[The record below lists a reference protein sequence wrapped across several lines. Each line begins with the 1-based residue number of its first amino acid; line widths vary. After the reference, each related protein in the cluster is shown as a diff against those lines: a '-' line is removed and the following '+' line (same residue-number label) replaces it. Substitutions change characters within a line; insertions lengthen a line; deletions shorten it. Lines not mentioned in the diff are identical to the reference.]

1 MDSTSLTDA
10 FVEIKMDNDTLIAT
24 QVIIDSLDPEFD
36 ETYRLDICHR
46 IENVVF
52 AVYDKNIVSNEKI
65 GVVSFK
71 ANDLLDGV
79 ERRQDGGYPIESRI
93 RSESG
98 RLFLFIRFISCTEIE
113 KESYDT
119 DGYFDTKENC
129 RMTLYQDAHVPEN
142 IHLVEHSGNTKD
154 MQKVS
159 ANSCWNDLY
168 GALVEAKNLICIT
181 GWSIWTELKLLRSND
196 AHIDD
201 RSLGEILVDKAN
213 RGVKVCV
220 MVWDEADAAQKFV
233 GMGTHDEETYNY
245 FQTTSKYSV

>member
-10 FVEIKMDNDTLIAT
+10 FVEIKMDNDTLITTHAI
-24 QVIIDSLDPEFD
+24 VDSLDPEFD

-79 ERRQDGGYPIESRI
+79 ERRQDGGYPIKSRT
-93 RSESG
+93 RSDSG
-98 RLFLFIRFISCTEIE
+98 RLFLSIRFISCTEIE

-154 MQKVS
+154 MQRVS

-168 GALVEAKNLICIT
+168 GALVEAKDLICIT
-181 GWSIWTELKLLRSND
+181 GWSFWTELKLLRGND
-196 AHIDD
+196 SHIED
-201 RSLGEILVDKAN
+201 RTLGEILVDKAN
-213 RGVKVCV
+213 EGVNVYV
-220 MVWDEADAAQKFV
+220 MIWDEADSVKTIYDA
-233 GMGTHDEETYNY
+233 GTHDEDTHAY
-245 FQTTSKYSV
+245 FEHTSR

>member
-10 FVEIKMDNDTLIAT
+10 FVEIKMDNDTLIT
-24 QVIIDSLDPEFD
+24 THVIVDSLDPEFD

-52 AVYDKNIVSNEKI
+52 AVYDKDIVSNEKI

-79 ERRQDGGYPIESRI
+79 ERRQDGGYPIKSRT
-93 RSESG
+93 RSDSG
-98 RLFLFIRFISCTEIE
+98 RLFLSIRFISCTEIE

-154 MQKVS
+154 MQRVS

-168 GALVEAKNLICIT
+168 GALVEAKDLICIT
-181 GWSIWTELKLLRSND
+181 GWAFWTELKLLRGND
-196 AHIDD
+196 AHIED

-213 RGVKVCV
+213 EGVNVYV
-220 MVWDEADAAQKFV
+220 MIWDEADSVQTMYGF
-233 GMGTHDEETYNY
+233 GTHDEDTHAY
-245 FQTTSKYSV
+245 FEHTSR

>member
-71 ANDLLDGV
+71 ANDLLYGV
-79 ERRQDGGYPIESRI
+79 ERKQDGGYPIESRT
-93 RSESG
+93 RSQSG
-98 RLFLFIRFISCTEIE
+98 RLFLSIRFISCTEIE

-129 RMTLYQDAHVPEN
+129 RMNLYQDAHVPEN

-154 MQKVS
+154 MQEVS

-168 GALVEAKNLICIT
+168 GALVEAKDLICIT
-181 GWSIWTELKLLRSND
+181 GWSIWTELKLLRGND
-196 AHIDD
+196 AHIED

-213 RGVKVCV
+213 EGVNVYV
-220 MVWDEADAAQKFV
+220 MIWDEADSVQTIY
-233 GMGTHDEETYNY
+233 GMGTHDEDTHAY
-245 FQTTSKYSV
+245 FEHTST

>member
-10 FVEIKMDNDTLIAT
+10 FVEIKLDNDTLITT
-24 QVIIDSLDPEFD
+24 QVIIESLDPEFD
-36 ETYRLDICHR
+36 ETYRLDICHS
-46 IENVVF
+46 IENIVF
-52 AVYDKNIVSNEKI
+52 AVYDKDIVSNEKI

-79 ERRQDGGYPIESRI
+79 ERKQDCGYPIKSRT

-98 RLFLFIRFISCTEIE
+98 RLFLSIRFISCAEID
-113 KESYDT
+113 KESYDI

-129 RMTLYQDAHVPEN
+129 RMTLYQDAHVPEY
-142 IHLVEHSGNTKD
+142 IHLAEHSKNTKD

-159 ANSCWNDLY
+159 PNSCWNDLY
-168 GALVEAKNLICIT
+168 GALVEAKDLICIT
-181 GWSIWTELKLLRSND
+181 GWSIWTELKLLRGND

-213 RGVKVCV
+213 EGVNVYV
-220 MVWDEADAAQKFV
+220 MIWDEADSVQTIY
-233 GMGTHDEETYNY
+233 GMETHDEDTHTY
-245 FQTTSKYSV
+245 FEHTST